1 MLDSSGQ
8 GGHQEQ
14 VHHQSVWPMLKLA
27 HLSDPHLPLPAQV
40 DWRDLMNKRATGYV
54 SWKRHRRS
62 VHDPRV
68 LAALNVDLQA
78 MAPDHTVVTGDLTNL
93 ALPVEFDRA
102 IDWLAELGPSERI
115 SVIPGNH
122 DAYIEAP
129 WNQSFGRLAAY
140 MAQNDQ
146 DLKTEASSFPFVRKI
161 NQTAIIGVSS
171 AVPTRWFSAAGA
183 IGRSQLTR
191 LRSLLL
197 ELGDQG
203 LFRVVLI
210 HHPPIDG
217 SARVRKQLRDG
228 AAFREVIAEA
238 GAELVLHGHNHRFDQ
253 GEVKTPLG
261 SAPVIGVPSASAW
274 PRHGCKA
281 AAYHLYLIN
290 PTPDGWTAQME
301 VRRFDRRRER
311 FIAGGKQGFSIPA
324 TVPAASAA

>member
-1 MLDSSGQ
+1 
-8 GGHQEQ
+8 
-14 VHHQSVWPMLKLA
+14 
-27 HLSDPHLPLPAQV
+27 
-40 DWRDLMNKRATGYV
+40 MNKRATGYV

-78 MAPDHTVVTGDLTNL
+78 MAPDHKVVTGDLTNL

-102 IDWLAELGPSERI
+102 TEWLAELGSPEQV

-122 DAYIEAP
+122 DAYIEVP
-129 WNQSFGRLAAY
+129 WNQSFGRLSAY

-146 DLKTEASSFPFVRKI
+146 DLKTEETSFPFVRKI

-183 IGRSQLTR
+183 IGRAQLAK
-191 LRSLLL
+191 LRVVLH
-197 ELGDQG
+197 ELGEAG

-228 AAFREVIAEA
+228 AGFRAVIAEA
-238 GAELVLHGHNHRFDQ
+238 GAELVLHGHNHRFDR
-253 GEVKTPLG
+253 GEVETPVG
-261 SAPVIGVPSASAW
+261 NAPVIGVPSASAW
-274 PRHGCKA
+274 PKHGCKP
-281 AAYHLYLIN
+281 AAYHLYMIN
-290 PTPDGWTAQME
+290 PTPDGWQVQMD
-301 VRRFDRRRER
+301 VRQFDQRSER
-311 FIAGGKQGFSIPA
+311 FIAGSKQRFSIPSA
-324 TVPAASAA
+324 VAAASAA